1 MQNIEFTCADKNLT
15 PNEKLEAIQN
25 ELLEDSYYSEDW
37 NIYWE
42 GNLCNLDIE
51 DWWEEQYNTNL
62 PSEYLEEGI
71 DAGLREFVRLVH
83 ANAQC
88 DVTQQQIDNFDRLDD
103 VMTINN
109 SNRNKRKFFVMN
121 NPGYRTEY
129 HCLPGWGMIST
140 QVKDNSPYLR
150 KVIRNE
156 EGNFEE
162 VISDDMPDWLS
173 ELIDFQ
179 EEKKKD
185 NKMTHKMKI
194 LWKAIRD
201 SREEYKP
208 LYEAVDTLTKY
219 GIVNDETKSLKKKWD
234 KAYAEYKYYSKAM
247 DRIKELDKEAE
258 QKRLEREAN
267 HLLHLF
273 VEFQQICPEEYVD
286 SVLRE
291 DIKAKYKAQWFE
303 VTRYYLVRLIRRCEV
318 LNQKKQYEEEE
329 ETA

>member
-25 ELLEDSYYSEDW
+25 ELLEDSYYSEDG

-62 PSEYLEEGI
+62 PPEYMEAGI

-88 DVTQQQIDNFDRLDD
+88 DVTQEQLDNFDKLDD
-103 VMTINN
+103 VMTIDNPK
-109 SNRNKRKFFVMN
+109 RDKRKFFVFN
-121 NPGYRTEY
+121 TPGYRVQY
-129 HCLPGWGMIST
+129 HSIPWWGMVSSL
-140 QVKDNSPYLR
+140 VKSNSPYIR

-162 VISDDMPDWLS
+162 ILSDDKPDWLI
-173 ELIDFQ
+173 ELEDFFN
-179 EEKKKD
+179 EKKKES
-185 NKMTHKMKI
+185 KMEHKMKI

-201 SREEYKP
+201 SREEYKQF
-208 LYEAVDTLTKY
+208 YEAFDKLTKC

-247 DRIKELDKEAE
+247 DRIKELDAEAE

-273 VEFQQICPEEYVD
+273 VTFQETCPEEYLE
-286 SVLRE
+286 SVTRE

-329 ETA
+329 TA